1 MSDLLFWLLSTVLF
15 PASIGVILL
24 MEFCHLNI
32 LLYYQ
37 LGDTLVENVKK
48 TVLNLPQISM
58 IWLMAQSVY
67 KHTTVFL
74 FNFLGLELSLVKDD
88 ILQISLKVD
97 NIQTSL
103 IKFLRSQIP
112 GSRNCHQN
120 PQAKGGKASP
130 CHPSAYFSLDIQ
142 NPKVTANFL
151 LWHHVLVCP
160 LKILHALKSSL
171 AFYWSSSVYCPE
183 SSP

>member
-58 IWLMAQSVY
+58 IWLMA
-67 KHTTVFL
+67 
-74 FNFLGLELSLVKDD
+74 
-88 ILQISLKVD
+88 
-97 NIQTSL
+97 
-103 IKFLRSQIP
+103 
-112 GSRNCHQN
+112 
-120 PQAKGGKASP
+120 
-130 CHPSAYFSLDIQ
+130 
-142 NPKVTANFL
+142 
-151 LWHHVLVCP
+151 
-160 LKILHALKSSL
+160 
-171 AFYWSSSVYCPE
+171 
-183 SSP
+183 